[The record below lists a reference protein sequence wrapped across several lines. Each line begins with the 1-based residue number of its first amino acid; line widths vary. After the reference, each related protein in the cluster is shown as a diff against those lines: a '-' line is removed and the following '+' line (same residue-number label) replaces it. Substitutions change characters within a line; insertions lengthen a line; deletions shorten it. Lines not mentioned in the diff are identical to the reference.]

1 MTTRTPGRT
10 APLTQSLLEP
20 MPDLNSLTRDELDG
34 IAACL
39 GPRWCMMPHQDP
51 AGGMM
56 AMVMARDDDPA
67 LPTWVVHREG
77 ALLRLDLCE
86 GDAYVR
92 QGAYPALPP
101 LLASL
106 RAALAAA
113 GR

>member
-1 MTTRTPGRT
+1 MTNPPPGP
-10 APLTQSLLEP
+10 AAHNDMSLLEP
-20 MPDLNSLTRDELDG
+20 IPDGNSLTQDEVDS

-51 AGGMM
+51 VGGLM
-56 AMVMARDDDPA
+56 AMVTASDGDPA

-86 GDAYVR
+86 GDNYVR

-106 RAALAAA
+106 RVALAAA

>member
-1 MTTRTPGRT
+1 MKNPPPRP
-10 APLTQSLLEP
+10 AAQHDMSLLDP
-20 MPDLNSLTRDELDG
+20 APDGNSLTQDQLDG

-39 GPRWCMMPHQDP
+39 GPRWCMMPHGDP
-51 AGGMM
+51 AGGLM
-56 AMVMARDDDPA
+56 AMVMAANDDPA

-77 ALLRLDLCE
+77 ALLRLDLCQ
-86 GDAYVR
+86 GDSYVR
-92 QGAYPALPP
+92 QGAYPALPQ

>member
-1 MTTRTPGRT
+1 MTIIPPGP
-10 APLTQSLLEP
+10 AAHSNMSLFQP
-20 MPDLNSLTRDELDG
+20 MPDANTLTQDELDG

-39 GPRWCMMPHQDP
+39 GPRWCMMPHHDP
-51 AGGMM
+51 DGGLM

-77 ALLRLDLCE
+77 ALLRLDLSD
-86 GDAYVR
+86 GDSYVR
-92 QGAYPALPP
+92 QGAYPTLPP
-101 LLASL
+101 LLTSL

>member
-1 MTTRTPGRT
+1 
-10 APLTQSLLEP
+10 

-39 GPRWCMMPHQDP
+39 GPSWCMMPHQDP

-56 AMVMARDDDPA
+56 AMVMAANNDPA

-86 GDAYVR
+86 DDSYVR
-92 QGAYPALPP
+92 QGAYPALPQ
-101 LLASL
+101 LLVSL

>member
-1 MTTRTPGRT
+1 MTNPPPGPAARHDM
-10 APLTQSLLEP
+10 SLLEP
-20 MPDLNSLTRDELDG
+20 MPDGNSLTQDELDG

-56 AMVMARDDDPA
+56 AMVMAGDDDPA

-86 GDAYVR
+86 GDSYVR
-92 QGAYPALPP
+92 QGACPALPQ

>member
-1 MTTRTPGRT
+1 MTNPPPGP
-10 APLTQSLLEP
+10 AAHHAMSLLEP
-20 MPDLNSLTRDELDG
+20 APDGNSLTQDELDG

-51 AGGMM
+51 AGGLM
-56 AMVMARDDDPA
+56 AMVMAANDDPA
-67 LPTWVVHREG
+67 LPAWVVHREG

-86 GDAYVR
+86 GDSYVR
-92 QGAYPALPP
+92 QGAYPALPQ